1 MYVKNVNGLRDFCIL
16 KEAGESTD
24 DLLVALWRQ
33 DGSDVGPCSSKCSAW
48 PCDGEGCGPWGWSIK
63 VALDLDWL
71 VKHEDSIAMI
81 WDVPLQFLSLKIFRT
96 NFKAQSSNNFYRETL
111 RRSPMMSD
119 HIQMKS
125 WKLRVTNPSKP
136 PGRGLWFGVSM
147 EMRF

>member
-1 MYVKNVNGLRDFCIL
+1 MSGRAAASAPPGRVMVKGVVLGVGL
-16 KEAGESTD
+16 
-24 DLLVALWRQ
+24 
-33 DGSDVGPCSSKCSAW
+33 
-48 PCDGEGCGPWGWSIK
+48 K

-96 NFKAQSSNNFYRETL
+96 NFKAQSS
-111 RRSPMMSD
+111 MMSD

-147 EMRF
+147 EMSFWSSFQLYSMNFEYDFVKL